1 MEFLV
6 ALNEFE
12 GPLDLMLH
20 LVRQHKLDLHN
31 LNMAELAD
39 QYICYLQSMA
49 DLHLE
54 IASEYLEELALLVE
68 YKSRML
74 LPRQKDDQEDDYE
87 EDRRQDLV
95 RRLLEYQA
103 YKEAA
108 QMLSARYEERT
119 LLLSRAPDSRIREW
133 SRPVEETWTGTG
145 DELAKAMER
154 VLRRYAVL
162 VPHETRVR
170 TRELSTGMRR
180 QQILHRLP
188 PGARTSLRELCSDCT
203 DVHMVVVTFLALLDL
218 LHEGLVQAV
227 QNEEDI
233 RIYRPEGEAGTES
246 GRTASGRA
254 GPAGTKENQ

>member
-6 ALNEFE
+6 TLNEFE

-31 LNMAELAD
+31 LNMSELAD
-39 QYICYLQSMA
+39 QYIAYLRSMA

-74 LPRQKDDQEDDYE
+74 LPRQQDATTDDYE

-103 YKEAA
+103 YKEAG
-108 QMLSARYEERT
+108 QMLAERYDQRS
-119 LLLSRAPDSRIREW
+119 LLLGRPADSRIREW
-133 SRPVEETWTGTG
+133 SRPVEEEWSGTG
-145 DELAKAMER
+145 DELARAMER

-162 VPHETRVR
+162 VPHQTRVE
-170 TRELSTGMRR
+170 TRELSTAMRR
-180 QQILHRLP
+180 EQIEGRI
-188 PGARTSLRELCSDCT
+188 TSRKITLRQLCEDCT
-203 DVHMVVVTFLALLDL
+203 DLHMVVVTFLALLDL
-218 LHEGLVQAV
+218 LHEGLAAARQDG
-227 QNEEDI
+227 EDI
-233 RIYRPEGEAGTES
+233 EIWQPDRSCETAAKPAADSAECTER
-246 GRTASGRA
+246 GGA
-254 GPAGTKENQ
+254 